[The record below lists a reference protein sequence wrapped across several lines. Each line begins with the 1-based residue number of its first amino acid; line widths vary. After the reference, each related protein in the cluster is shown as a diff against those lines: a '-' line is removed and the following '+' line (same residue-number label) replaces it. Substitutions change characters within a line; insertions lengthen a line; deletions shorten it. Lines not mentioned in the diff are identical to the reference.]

1 MNTDQRINMSLDDLI
16 KVRNQQPKPKRNN
29 SAGGNSN
36 SNNNNK
42 KKQVKTGGA
51 VNAARANQ
59 AGAKKVRAPR
69 QSRNNG
75 SSMDV
80 DVRVAKS
87 VGAGRAKRSAQVN
100 TRRGL
105 QSAPEASKNDIRK
118 EVNKQ
123 LQKKRPA
130 SANAAAPAGLKI
142 SFRPKEL
149 AQTTERVVSQQI
161 KAVLSRQP
169 SPRANSN
176 SNPAGRSGPKSR
188 GNNKVIRV
196 LH

>member
-16 KVRNQQPKPKRNN
+16 KVRNQQSKPKRNN

-36 SNNNNK
+36 SNNK

-69 QSRNNG
+69 QNRNNG
-75 SSMDV
+75 ASMDV

-105 QSAPEASKNDIRK
+105 QSAPVASKNDIRK

-169 SPRANSN
+169 SPRANN
-176 SNPAGRSGPKSR
+176 NNNPAGRSGPKVR

>member
-1 MNTDQRINMSLDDLI
+1 MSLDDLI
-16 KVRNQQPKPKRNN
+16 KARNQQPKPKRNN
-29 SAGGNSN
+29 SAGGN
-36 SNNNNK
+36 NNNNSSSNK
-42 KKQVKTGGA
+42 KKQVKTGGTA
-51 VNAARANQ
+51 NAARGNQ
-59 AGAKKVRAPR
+59 GAAKNVRAPR
-69 QSRNNG
+69 QNRNNDG
-75 SSMDV
+75 SMDV

-100 TRRGL
+100 ARRGL
-105 QSAPEASKNDIRK
+105 QSAPVASKKDIRK

-130 SANAAAPAGLKI
+130 SANTAAPAGLKI

-149 AQTTERVVSQQI
+149 AQTTEKVVSQQI

-169 SPRANSN
+169 SPRANN
-176 SNPAGRSGPKSR
+176 NNNNPAGRSGPKSR
-188 GNNKVIRV
+188 GNKKVIRV